1 MGGNDPPI
9 EGTAEGAVKALE
21 LAPQFGNDCARC
33 CPRNGA
39 AKEFLLQFN
48 REWRRLLGRGTCRL
62 GMLWGG
68 LIGACFV
75 AAPASATEL
84 RNSAV
89 EQRDQLERIEQWRR
103 EQERREIVVGATT
116 TAGWQPAVANEQPC
130 FVVHRV
136 RIELAAPPEA
146 GHATAPAPSTRMQA
160 LLGPVHHLPGYEG
173 VCLGAVSLERLRS
186 NLGNRLAARGYITSA
201 LLVPPQDLRSGELV
215 LALQPGVVEAVT
227 AEGALLAARPAPNAL
242 ALAPGDVLNLRD
254 IEQTL
259 ENLGRLPS
267 QASRFVIEP
276 GTAPGASVVRILP
289 LQPDAA
295 LWRAQVGAERAEGP
309 DYGEV
314 QFTGQLGLDQLL
326 RLSDQLGLWVAHSQ
340 GGAAAG
346 GQRALQTS
354 WYAYWSLPLG
364 RHSLTLSQSRAD
376 YRRFIAAGV
385 GQFRDA
391 GRDTTH
397 RVRWEWTFWRG
408 EASRVQ
414 LWAAASQRRARTTL
428 DDIELISRRRLGTSI
443 EQGLL
448 LRSRMAGCELSLE
461 LEGTQVQRLERDSDF
476 QPPTNGLPRSWRAD
490 TQWACALGEGYDYN
504 GQAWVQRVAQPVDG
518 SDLVVLGTRQ
528 TVRAHASADAL
539 SGRGQTVLR
548 HELLLPA
555 RRIGT
560 TAVVRPS
567 LALDWGRVHDP
578 VDGGR
583 AGRELAAVA
592 LGLRWQ
598 AGRASGQVQA
608 QHPLR
613 APLTSGDGVAQ
624 ARRDARLQASVRFS
638 L

>member
-1 MGGNDPPI
+1 M
-9 EGTAEGAVKALE
+9 L
-21 LAPQFGNDCARC
+21 C
-33 CPRNGA
+33 CV
-39 AKEFLLQFN
+39 
-48 REWRRLLGRGTCRL
+48 
-62 GMLWGG
+62 
-68 LIGACFV
+68 LIGGWLV
-75 AAPASATEL
+75 ALPISATEL
-84 RNSAV
+84 RHSATD
-89 EQRDQLERIEQWRR
+89 QRDQTERIEQWRR
-103 EQERREIVVGATT
+103 EQERRAPVLGVT
-116 TAGWQPAVANEQPC
+116 TAPGWQPPVANEQPC
-130 FVVHRV
+130 FIVRRV
-136 RIELAAPPEA
+136 RIDLALPADA
-146 GHATAPAPSTRMQA
+146 GTTTAPTPTASAQL

-173 VCLGAVSLERLRS
+173 VCLGAVSLERLRG

-215 LALQPGVVEAVT
+215 LLLVPGVVEAV
-227 AEGALLAARPAPNAL
+227 AVEGALLSARPAANAL

-267 QASRFVIEP
+267 QASRFVVEP

-289 LQPDAA
+289 LQPEVA
-295 LWRAQVGAERAEGP
+295 LWRAHVGAERAEGS
-309 DYGEV
+309 DYGDV
-314 QFTGQLGLDQLL
+314 QFTGQVGLDHLL
-326 RLSDQLGLWVAHSQ
+326 RLSDQFGLWVAHSQ

-346 GQRALQTS
+346 GQRSLQTS
-354 WYAYWSLPLG
+354 WYAHWNVPLG
-364 RHSLTLSQSRAD
+364 RHSLTLSQSRAE

-408 EASRVQ
+408 EAGRMQ

-428 DDIELISRRRLGTSI
+428 DDIELISRRRLGTSV

-448 LRSRMAGCELSLE
+448 LWGRMAGCELSLE

-476 QPPTNGLPRSWRAD
+476 QPPTSGLPRSWRAD
-490 TQWACALGEGYDYN
+490 TQWACPLGAGYDLN

-528 TVRAHASADAL
+528 TVRAHASANAL

-555 RRIGT
+555 LRMGS
-560 TAVVRPS
+560 AAALRPT

-578 VDGGR
+578 IDGGQ

-598 AGRASGQVQA
+598 AGRASGQVLA

-613 APLTSGDGVAQ
+613 APPTPGEGVAQ
-624 ARRDARLQASVRFS
+624 ARRDAQLQVSLRFS

>member
-1 MGGNDPPI
+1 MRMGAPPPPL
-9 EGTAEGAVKALE
+9 EGSTAGALQTLENALRFSD
-21 LAPQFGNDCARC
+21 ACASRC
-33 CPRNGA
+33 RQSSA
-39 AKEFLLQFN
+39 ARGFFLQFK
-48 REWRRLLGRGTCRL
+48 REWRRVLGKGTVVSLCVSF
-62 GMLWGG
+62 
-68 LIGACFV
+68 IGVCLV
-75 AAPASATEL
+75 APASAAEA
-84 RNSAV
+84 RNSVV

-103 EQERREIVVGATT
+103 EQERRAPVIGTIIT
-116 TAGWQPAVANEQPC
+116 SGWQPAVPNEQPC
-130 FVVHRV
+130 FVVRQV
-136 RIELAAPPEA
+136 RIELAAPAEA
-146 GHATAPAPSTRMQA
+146 SHTTTPAPSAGAQA

-173 VCLGAVSLERLRS
+173 VCLGAVSLERLRG
-186 NLGNRLAARGYITSA
+186 NLADRLAALGYITSA

-215 LALQPGVVEAVT
+215 LLLVPGLVEAV
-227 AEGALLAARPAPNAL
+227 AVEGALLAARPAANAL

-267 QASRFVIEP
+267 QASRFVVEP

-295 LWRAQVGAERAEGP
+295 LWRAQVGAERAEGS
-309 DYGEV
+309 DYGDV
-314 QFTGQLGLDQLL
+314 QLTGQLGLDHLL
-326 RLSDQLGLWVAHSQ
+326 RLSDQFGLWVAHSQ
-340 GGAAAG
+340 SGGAAG

-354 WYAYWSLPLG
+354 WYTYWNVPLG

-408 EASRVQ
+408 EAGRMQ
-414 LWAAASQRRARTTL
+414 LWAAASQRRARTFL
-428 DDIELISRRRLGTSI
+428 DDIELISRRRLGTSV

-448 LRSRMAGCELSLE
+448 LWGRVAGCEISLQ

-476 QPPTNGLPRSWRAD
+476 QPPTSGLPRSWRAD
-490 TQWACALGEGYDYN
+490 TQWACPLGAGYDLN
-504 GQAWVQRVAQPVDG
+504 GQAWVQRMAQPVDG

-555 RRIGT
+555 LRLGS
-560 TAVVRPS
+560 TAALRPT

-578 VDGGR
+578 IDGGR

-598 AGRASGQVQA
+598 AGRASGQVLA

-613 APLTSGDGVAQ
+613 APPNTGTGVAQ
-624 ARRDARLQASVRFS
+624 ARRDAQLQVSLRFS